1 MTDFSNRDVQGVKA
15 HAHKMKGTTLNIN
28 FNILGNLAK
37 ELEEAIEVNGE
48 IVPYLQEQMK
58 NEIEIVKQDIEK

>member
-1 MTDFSNRDVQGVKA
+1 
-15 HAHKMKGTTLNIN
+15 MKGTTLNIN